1 MRLTDHLSKGAWAF
15 ADKSLPLAYSIPAI
29 LLIIRVLP
37 KEEYGF
43 FVLIQTI
50 MLMLANLS
58 TSFSLVPMVKFA
70 SESKDDG
77 SLATMGFVTH
87 VLEVGILTLA
97 CFALREQIGMIF
109 HEAGIAPLVMY
120 VPLMAAAGEIRFY
133 TMELLRIQYRIQHIF
148 WIDAAYFAASIA
160 FVIVFTLQDSFL
172 TGADMCKV
180 TTLAFAASS
189 AAGLVLSR
197 DLIPWRPKFSLAAL
211 KKIFGFGKFTL
222 GTGLSN
228 EVNERADILIIGL
241 FLNPVS
247 VAVYNV
253 AKILWRFF
261 SIYNQVVALLVLPG
275 ISRLFAQNRMR
286 EIASIYEKTLSF
298 SYVLMIPFGIAIIAL
313 ANPIIAII
321 YGDKYLASIP
331 ILRVLALYA
340 FFAAPAAIGAS
351 LLTGIGKPEAVFKAR
366 WLATV
371 VNLAV
376 CAVLTLLLGPV
387 GSAIALIASIALSAY
402 LLHRDV
408 TRNVTFDVSQV
419 FGNITALPSVARELW
434 ANYRQ
439 KLQP

>member
-43 FVLIQTI
+43 FVLIQSI

-77 SLATMGFVTH
+77 SLATMGFLTH

-97 CFALREQIGMIF
+97 CLLFKEQIGMIF
-109 HEAGIAPLVMY
+109 HEAGIVPLVIY

-133 TMELLRIQYRIQHIF
+133 TMELLRIHYRIQHIF
-148 WIDAAYFAASIA
+148 WIDVAYFAASIV
-160 FVIVFTLQDSFL
+160 FVIILTLQGSFL

-180 TTLAFAASS
+180 TALAFAASS
-189 AAGLVLSR
+189 LTGLVLAW
-197 DLIPWRPKFSLAAL
+197 DLIPWRPRFSLFAL
-211 KKIFGFGKFTL
+211 KRIFAFGKFTF

-241 FLNPVS
+241 FLNPVA

-253 AKILWRFF
+253 AKMLWRFF

-275 ISRLFAQNRMR
+275 ISRLYAQNRR
-286 EIASIYEKTLSF
+286 SEIASVYEKTLSF
-298 SYVLMIPFGIAIIAL
+298 SYILMIPFGIVIIAL

-321 YGDKYLASIP
+321 YGDRYLASIP
-331 ILRVLALYA
+331 ILRILALYA

-371 VNLAV
+371 VNLVV
-376 CAVLTLLLGPV
+376 CAVLTLLLGPAGAAV
-387 GSAIALIASIALSAY
+387 ALIASIALSAI

-408 TRNVTFDVSQV
+408 AENITFDLSRV
-419 FGNITALPSVARELW
+419 FSNIAALPSVARELW
-434 ANYRQ
+434 ANYRRKPQ
-439 KLQP
+439 L